1 MCMSEY
7 NSIMCSK
14 PVEINED
21 HPNENKQS
29 LFIQSKEVSHHHLH
43 LAETQ
48 RQAQEQKKLY
58 REKKKRLQVCSD
70 WRLPTWRSWRGL
82 TRRRV
87 SYFGGKSVWG
97 AYWLSLVRPELEVG
111 GGKELGSW
119 QSFTKFQSFWADCG
133 EIGLASLTCCFGD
146 YGSVCFFL
154 AFLFFNFFKSKFS

>member
-1 MCMSEY
+1 M
-7 NSIMCSK
+7 
-14 PVEINED
+14 
-21 HPNENKQS
+21 
-29 LFIQSKEVSHHHLH
+29 
-43 LAETQ
+43 
-48 RQAQEQKKLY
+48 
-58 REKKKRLQVCSD
+58 CSD